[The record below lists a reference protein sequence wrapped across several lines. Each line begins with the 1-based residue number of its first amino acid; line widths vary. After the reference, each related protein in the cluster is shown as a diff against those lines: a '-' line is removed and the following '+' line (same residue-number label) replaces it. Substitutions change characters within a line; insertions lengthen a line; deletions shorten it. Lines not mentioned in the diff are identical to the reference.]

1 MLSASATEEPNT
13 IDDALRDPWWVAAM
27 DAEYN
32 ALLQNK
38 TWHLVPAPK
47 GKECDRL
54 QMGL

>member
-47 GKECDRL
+47 GKECDWL